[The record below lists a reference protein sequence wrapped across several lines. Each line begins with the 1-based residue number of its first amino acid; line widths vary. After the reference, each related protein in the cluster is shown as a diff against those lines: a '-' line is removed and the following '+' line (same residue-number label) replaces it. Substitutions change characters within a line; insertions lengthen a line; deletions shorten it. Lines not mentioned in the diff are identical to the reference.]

1 MQPSIT
7 DEFNETARAFLQK
20 GANSHLLLT
29 KYSLLLNFKATDE
42 AEKEKLTA
50 ALFDCGVKFLSARA
64 APSYYGYLSDAD
76 YGAAAAL
83 LERLAKP
90 DSAVFLP
97 VRAADD
103 LAKVGFD
110 FISSAENAGDAID
123 SHKLTR
129 YAALCL
135 EYAEKLKNI
144 AEAHENNLATG
155 KNITPAKRIVL
166 KHKDQP

>member
-1 MQPSIT
+1 M
-7 DEFNETARAFLQK
+7 
-20 GANSHLLLT
+20 LLT

-42 AEKEKLTA
+42 AEKEELTA
-50 ALFDCGVKFLSARA
+50 ALFDCGIKFMSARA
-64 APSYYGYLSDAD
+64 DAAFRGYLSDAD
-76 YGAAAAL
+76 YGAATAL

-90 DSAVFLP
+90 DSAPFLP
-97 VRAADD
+97 TRATED

-110 FISSAENAGDAID
+110 FIRGAEIAGDAID

-135 EYAEKLKNI
+135 EYAEKLKDI
-144 AEAHENNLATG
+144 AETRANNLATG

-166 KHKDQP
+166 KHKDAP